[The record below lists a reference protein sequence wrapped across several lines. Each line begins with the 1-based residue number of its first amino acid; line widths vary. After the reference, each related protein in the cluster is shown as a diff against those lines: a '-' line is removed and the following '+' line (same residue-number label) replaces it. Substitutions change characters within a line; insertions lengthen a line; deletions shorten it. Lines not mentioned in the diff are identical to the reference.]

1 MAQDPKD
8 RKVPSPPS
16 TSEPSRSGF
25 PARNPPSSPSVQ
37 GPRPMAPS
45 FAVAGLDPDDSDL
58 SEDDLRDIDALLGQ
72 QQDVTRQDIPAQNF
86 KGLIDRYTAKKGG

>member
-1 MAQDPKD
+1 MAQDPK
-8 RKVPSPPS
+8 VPK
-16 TSEPSRSGF
+16 
-25 PARNPPSSPSVQ
+25 PPSSSDPTHPTRPGSPARSPHPSPSASPPQ
-37 GPRPMAPS
+37 YTAYGFAAAGP
-45 FAVAGLDPDDSDL
+45 DPDDSDL